1 MYIKMIPIRIKIK
14 RPYLTL
20 RTRIQLYL
28 TLGNIQERR
37 TLLKKN
43 LKEAKFEELR
53 GKSFELIRV
62 VEMLCEVCQKPLST
76 KEKSLRK
83 VQISSNEDY
92 QNLLNRATVH
102 DRAEIDVEK
111 SRIYFY
117 DHDFPGDIHPEC
129 IEKL

>member
-1 MYIKMIPIRIKIK
+1 MRKD
-14 RPYLTL
+14 LT
-20 RTRIQLYL
+20 
-28 TLGNIQERR
+28 EV
-37 TLLKKN
+37 
-43 LKEAKFEELR
+43 KFEELR
-53 GKSFELIRV
+53 GKCFELIRV

-76 KEKSLRK
+76 KEKLLRK
-83 VQISSNEDY
+83 VQISSTEDY

-102 DRAEIDVEK
+102 DRAEVDVEK